1 MLGQVRR
8 RCFVVT
14 LFLLTALPGCLS
26 FVNPVPPP
34 LDETKLICDH
44 FPADCRAGV
53 HIFLV
58 NGCDPF
64 ECANFRGVRDYLNKL
79 GFKSVWYG
87 QFYHDEEMSAEIH
100 RLHRDN
106 PTARIIVV
114 GYEHGANAACEIAR
128 AAIDDHGFVDLLVL
142 LEPKCLGTIVPPH
155 SDLGRF
161 VVIRSEP
168 SPFSGTVPE
177 GAEVITLSTYWRF
190 TVPTHS
196 TTLDLIADEAIHAAQ
211 MVPIEMAKSEAF
223 PQILEN
229 PAPLPRP
236 LPRFESGREDAW
248 DFLKPFSRQRI
259 RETNTPRELL
269 PAPHAAKE

>member
-8 RCFVVT
+8 RCFVAT

-34 LDETKLICDH
+34 LDDTKLICDH

-58 NGCDPF
+58 NGCDPL
-64 ECANFRGVRDYLNKL
+64 ECANLRGVRDYLNKL

-87 QFYHDEEMSAEIH
+87 QFYHDEEMAAEVC
-100 RLHRDN
+100 RVRRDN
-106 PTARIIVV
+106 PMARIIVV
-114 GYEHGANAACEIAR
+114 GYEHGANGACGIAH
-128 AAIDDHGFVDLLVL
+128 AAIDNGGFVDMLVL
-142 LEPKCLGTIVPPH
+142 LEPKCLGTIVPPRRNV
-155 SDLGRF
+155 GRF
-161 VVIRSEP
+161 VVIRTEP
-168 SPFSGTVPE
+168 GLLSGMVPE
-177 GAEVITLSTYWRF
+177 GAEVITLQSYWRF
-190 TVPTHS
+190 TVPTHT
-196 TTLDLIADEAIHAAQ
+196 TTLELIADEAIQAAQ

-236 LPRFESGREDAW
+236 LPQIESWHEDTW
-248 DFLKPFSRQRI
+248 DFLKPVSRQRI
-259 RETNTPRELL
+259 RETNSPRELL